1 MLSRVLI
8 DETETIKAMAKA
20 YYIDTCI
27 EIMNMHEKRYAFSIW
42 LAFQSENKAH
52 HSDEKWN
59 ELPTACRL
67 ILFIRKSKS

>member
-52 HSDEKWN
+52 HSDEK
-59 ELPTACRL
+59 
-67 ILFIRKSKS
+67 